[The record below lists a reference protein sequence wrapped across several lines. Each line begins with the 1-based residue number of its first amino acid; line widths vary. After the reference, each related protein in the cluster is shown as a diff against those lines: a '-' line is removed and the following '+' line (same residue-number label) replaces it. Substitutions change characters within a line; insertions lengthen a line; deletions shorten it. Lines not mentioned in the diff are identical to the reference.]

1 LILLFIKSIES
12 IAVAISSEAN
22 KASLRGPEDWEEWE
36 HQFKSQAVA
45 FDLWDQITGDEPL
58 IRKPRMPEIAGY
70 QQQAQTRGGA
80 GRGRAGNAG
89 RSQTV
94 DDDDSSD
101 PSVAQLTDQS
111 RNAYQLDMQ
120 RYIQSQREYK
130 EQSTAVQKLKKWVI
144 DTVASHYTR
153 VACEPTEALS
163 QWYTQLKSHVG
174 ISDVKSQTIAREQ
187 YKEAVKSLT
196 KPKDWQSWLKN
207 WEKAMILAQQKK
219 VPEAM
224 SSSSWT
230 TDFFGAVAP
239 IAEQWMISYR
249 ITKQEQIEK
258 SILSFRVLANDFR
271 EYMGM
276 RFSPGRSPRV
286 AKGAFGPT
294 YAGQDTPDQS
304 ASGDAQLNSAEVAS
318 ARRRR
323 GPSRK
328 RSAPEEEEDPSG
340 RLCEACDQSHALAVC
355 FYVFPERA
363 PNWFKENPEIR
374 ALVDEQL
381 KENPSLKEQIQ
392 RLKAKRSRSNLRVS
406 IPRRSQSNASRRSQS
421 NTPKGSQPGTPRES
435 RSNTPRGVRE
445 SQPADE

>member
-12 IAVAISSEAN
+12 IAIAMSSEAN
-22 KASLRGPEDWEEWE
+22 KTSLRGPEDWEEWE

-45 FDLWDQITGDEPL
+45 FDLWDHIEGDEPL
-58 IRKPRMPEIAGY
+58 IRKPRMPETASY
-70 QQQAQTRGGA
+70 QRQARRGNP
-80 GRGRAGNAG
+80 GRGQS
-89 RSQTV
+89 SQIV
-94 DDDDSSD
+94 DDEDSD

-120 RYIQSQREYK
+120 RYIQSQKEYK
-130 EQSTAVQKLKKWVI
+130 EQTTAVQKLKKWVI
-144 DTVASHYTR
+144 DSVASHYTH
-153 VACEPTEALS
+153 VTCEPTEALS
-163 QWYTQLKSHVG
+163 QWYAQLKSHVG
-174 ISDVKSQTIAREQ
+174 ISDVKSKTIAREQ

-224 SSSSWT
+224 STSSWT
-230 TDFFGAVAP
+230 IDFFVAVAP
-239 IAEQWMISYR
+239 IAEQWTISYR

-271 EYMGM
+271 EFMGM
-276 RFSPGRSPRV
+276 RFSLGRSPRV

-304 ASGDAQLNSAEVAS
+304 ASGDAQLNGAEVAS

-355 FYVFPERA
+355 FYVFPEKA
-363 PNWFKENPEIR
+363 PSWFKENPEIR
-374 ALVDEQL
+374 ASVDEQL

-406 IPRRSQSNASRRSQS
+406 IPRRSQSN
-421 NTPKGSQPGTPRES
+421 TPKGSQPGTPKDS
-435 RSNTPRGVRE
+435 RSDTPRGTRE
-445 SQPADE
+445 SQSQPADE